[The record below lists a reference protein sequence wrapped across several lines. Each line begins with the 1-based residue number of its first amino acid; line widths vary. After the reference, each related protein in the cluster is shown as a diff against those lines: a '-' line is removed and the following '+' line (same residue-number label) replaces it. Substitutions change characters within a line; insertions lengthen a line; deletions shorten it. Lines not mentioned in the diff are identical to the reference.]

1 MKLGLVEL
9 GGGEQ
14 GGVVPA
20 TNLVSTGGGGIPGA
34 RGTEVLL
41 TNVPNFK
48 PIWRVV
54 QLPIL
59 QRITYRLDRFHIGA
73 GH

>member
-14 GGVVPA
+14 GGLSPPP
-20 TNLVSTGGGGIPGA
+20 TWYPQGGGGIPGA

-54 QLPIL
+54 QLPIS